1 MPNSSTPSTASSAP
15 IIGIGPAEAGII
27 GDLLTCEKNVDY
39 VCFAGGAHG
48 RSLEMHTPDRHGPP
62 MPYMGF
68 IKTLRERLNGVPL
81 MALGRI
87 TDPAEAD
94 GILARG
100 EASLIALGR
109 PLVADPAWPRKA
121 AEGRTWD
128 IRYCLSCNICWG
140 GDHHDACADRLREQS
155 DGQPLGRG

>member
-1 MPNSSTPSTASSAP
+1 
-15 IIGIGPAEAGII
+15 
-27 GDLLTCEKNVDY
+27 
-39 VCFAGGAHG
+39 
-48 RSLEMHTPDRHGPP
+48 

-68 IKTLRERLNGVPL
+68 IKTLRDRLNGVPL

-128 IRYCLSCNICWG
+128 IRYCLSCNTCWG
-140 GDHHDACADRLREQS
+140 AIIMMHVPIACVNNPRVSRPDEVDFSPPVPPAQARSGGRRWHRRH
-155 DGQPLGRG
+155 GGRLGRGRAGA

>member
-1 MPNSSTPSTASSAP
+1 
-15 IIGIGPAEAGII
+15 
-27 GDLLTCEKNVDY
+27 
-39 VCFAGGAHG
+39 
-48 RSLEMHTPDRHGPP
+48 

-68 IKTLRERLNGVPL
+68 IKTLRDRLNGVPL

-128 IRYCLSCNICWG
+128 IRYCLSCNTCWG
-140 GDHHDACADRLREQS
+140 AIIMMHVPIACVNNPRVSRPDEVDFSPASCRQPQARS
-155 DGQPLGRG
+155 GGRRWHRRDGGRLGRGRAGA